1 MNASFSARTIE
12 SAAAWYARL
21 QAPGCTPSDREAFQR
36 WCAED
41 PDHAAAYALARD
53 MSARLTRAAA
63 TNPRLRAMTEQALA
77 GGRAHGAAARMRR
90 AAGIATA
97 LAASVGAAFLGV
109 GMLQTPHKPS
119 AAPQV
124 TRVAA
129 RDDERR
135 AVTLED
141 GTVVQVDV
149 GSELEVRFTG
159 QQREVTLHR
168 GRAVFDVAHDA
179 ERPFAVLAGGGR
191 VTAIG
196 TVFQV
201 ERNSAEIVV
210 TLAEGIVTV
219 SGEPSGTHRTERMMP
234 GDELSLNAAGNQWVR
249 RTVDPRVATSWSTGR
264 LLFRETP
271 LADAL
276 QEVNRYATTKVRL
289 ADASL
294 ADLPVSGNFVAG
306 DSASAVAAFAAVLP
320 LTIINDGDELRL
332 YRRARERR

>member
-1 MNASFSARTIE
+1 VRSAP
-12 SAAAWYARL
+12 ARI
-21 QAPGCTPSDREAFQR
+21 
-36 WCAED
+36 
-41 PDHAAAYALARD
+41 
-53 MSARLTRAAA
+53 
-63 TNPRLRAMTEQALA
+63 
-77 GGRAHGAAARMRR
+77 RR
-90 AAGIATA
+90 ATGIAAA
-97 LAASVGAAFLGV
+97 LAASIGAAFLGV
-109 GMLQTPHKPS
+109 SMLQTPHKPG
-119 AAPQV
+119 AASQV
-124 TRVAA
+124 TRVATH
-129 RDDERR
+129 DELR

-141 GTVVQVDV
+141 GTVVHVDV
-149 GSELEVRFTG
+149 GSEIEVRFTAS
-159 QQREVTLHR
+159 QREVTLQR

-196 TVFQV
+196 TRFQV
-201 ERNSAEIVV
+201 ERNSAEVVV

-219 SGEPSGTHRTERMMP
+219 SGEPSGARRTERMVP
-234 GDELSLNAAGNQWVR
+234 GDELSLDAVGNHWVR
-249 RTVDPRVATSWSTGR
+249 RTVDPRVATSWSSGR
-264 LLFRETP
+264 LLFRETR

-332 YRRARERR
+332 YRRAREQR